1 MSIIG
6 LVDCNNFYVSCE
18 RVFDP
23 RLEGR
28 PVGVLSNNDGCVVA
42 RSQEIKGLGVAMGT
56 PAFKIP
62 HDVRRQCILL
72 SSNYTLY
79 GDMSRRVVAT
89 LRDFTPDVEVY
100 SIDESFLGFDGFDR
114 DGLEE
119 HCLRLRTTVRRN
131 TGIPVSV
138 GLSTS
143 RTLAKV
149 ANRIAK
155 QQPAFEGVCRIE
167 PDAAVTRHILERM
180 PVTDLWGVATRTALR
195 LDELGIRS
203 AWELR
208 QANPKRIRRHFNV
221 VMERTV
227 WELRGVDCIELDDM
241 RKPKD
246 NIMTSRSFGR
256 LTSDKADLREAIR
269 VHASR
274 GAEKLRR
281 QGSVARAVM
290 VFLKTNRHREDLLQY
305 NPSLVVPLPRPTD
318 DSRIIVAA
326 AQRALDAI
334 FRKGYAY
341 MKGGV
346 MMLDLADKATLQ
358 HDLFDDPQS
367 EADQA
372 RNERLMS
379 VIDKINREHGRDA
392 VSIGKPRA
400 GNAWALRCQH
410 RTPRYT
416 TRWDELPIAR
426 LR

>member
-23 RLEGR
+23 RLEER

-42 RSQEIKGLGVAMGT
+42 RSQEIKDLGVAMGT
-56 PAFKIP
+56 PAFQIP
-62 HDVRRQCILL
+62 HHVRRQCILL

-100 SIDESFLGFDGFDR
+100 SIDESFLGFDGFDL
-114 DGLEE
+114 DGLED
-119 HCLRLRTTVRRN
+119 HCQKLRYTVRRN

-155 QQPAFEGVCRIE
+155 KQAVYEGVCLLE
-167 PDAAVTRHILERM
+167 PDATVTRHLLERM
-180 PVTDLWGVATRTALR
+180 PVTDLWGVAARTAIR
-195 LDELGIRS
+195 LGELGIRS
-203 AWELR
+203 AWDLR
-208 QANPKRIRRHFNV
+208 QANPKRIRKHFNV

-241 RKPKD
+241 SKPKD

-256 LTSDKADLREAIR
+256 LTGDKADLREAIR

-281 QGSVARAVM
+281 QGSVARAMM
-290 VFLKTNRHREDLLQY
+290 VFLKTNRHREDLPQY

-318 DSRIIVAA
+318 DSRIIVATA
-326 AQRALDAI
+326 LRALDAMY
-334 FRKGYAY
+334 RRGYLY

-367 EADQA
+367 DAERA

-392 VSIGKPRA
+392 VSVGKPRA

-416 TRWDELPIAR
+416 TRWDELPIAM